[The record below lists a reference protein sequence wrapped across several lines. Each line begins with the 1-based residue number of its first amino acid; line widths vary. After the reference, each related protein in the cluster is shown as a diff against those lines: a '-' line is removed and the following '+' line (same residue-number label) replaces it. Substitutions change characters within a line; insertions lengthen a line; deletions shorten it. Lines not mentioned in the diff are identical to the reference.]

1 MEFLCNLTSLD
12 YRPGICPSDEQS
24 GGRIVANLYIDFKGI
39 EKELY
44 YSESH
49 RRLKFRKGDEYSLD
63 HEKFVRFVDQ
73 KKEFSLDFADHG
85 FYSCLIRIDS
95 NQYISNRNFRL
106 SLALK
111 GSQNIQCN
119 LKVLINEKTEQ
130 KDSKYSFKCPHGF
143 FPTLEES
150 QTWCGVDFSL
160 NLSSE
165 KFRAIRY
172 VLINTNFY
180 LENW

>member
-1 MEFLCNLTSLD
+1 MKN
-12 YRPGICPSDEQS
+12 DEIAS
-24 GGRIVANLYIDFKGI
+24 
-39 EKELY
+39 
-44 YSESH
+44 SESSESSECFSVSQ
-49 RRLKFRKGDEYSLD
+49 KFE
-63 HEKFVRFVDQ
+63 RFVDQ

-130 KDSKYSFKCPHGF
+130 KDSKYSFKCPHGL

-165 KFRAIRY
+165 KLRAIRY

>member
-1 MEFLCNLTSLD
+1 MEFLCNLASLD
-12 YRPGICPSDEQS
+12 YRPGICPSDEQN

-63 HEKFVRFVDQ
+63 HEKFERFVDQ

-106 SLALK
+106 SLALN
-111 GSQNIQCN
+111 GSQNIQSN
-119 LKVLINEKTEQ
+119 LKVLINGKTEQ
-130 KDSKYSFKCPHGF
+130 KDSQYSFKCPHGL

-165 KFRAIRY
+165 KLMAIRY
-172 VLINTNFY
+172 VVFITGRAVEIF
-180 LENW
+180 